1 MNLTERVI
9 DDPEKEGVILE
20 YVNYTNEFARIK
32 EYVKNIG
39 ETFMGYTMRKE
50 WMPVSVEEVLY
61 FEAVD
66 GRVFAYT
73 SNELY
78 EVKGR
83 LYQIEEKMTRKCML
97 RASKTTIVNADHI
110 VSVRTALNGRLYVRM
125 ENEEEILVTRRYAK
139 EISGYLME
147 VN

>member
-9 DDPEKEGVILE
+9 DDPGKEGVILE

-32 EYVKNIG
+32 EYVENIS
-39 ETFMGYTMRKE
+39 ETFMGYMMRKE
-50 WMPVSVEEVLY
+50 WVPVSVEDVLY

-66 GRVFAYT
+66 GKVFAYT

-97 RASKTTIVNADHI
+97 RAYRSTSKKI
-110 VSVRTALNGRLYVRM
+110 
-125 ENEEEILVTRRYAK
+125 
-139 EISGYLME
+139 
-147 VN
+147 